1 MGLLLQEFEPTH
13 ALDKNGISTNIWM
26 KKLQYRRSAEVDTG
40 EEKEATT
47 FLADIRFH
55 RSLWLPPDPR
65 QGRFDALRVTYSDLG
80 CEDGPAIIWC
90 GGLFGSR
97 YTLAESDE
105 LAKQKGVRVIS
116 PDKPGIGGT
125 MGVEIEDKVKTWL
138 GLFIHQTLRS
148 QWNILFTDGM
158 NNGLDIVQAILKTL
172 SITHISLIGH
182 SSGVIYS
189 LDPSRALEDPDL
201 RHGQPAAE
209 PSDQLLVRCKL
220 YHLPLYVSHARTQ
233 HGSTGLD
240 SKTEHSRAVSE
251 KILVY
256 ALKENVSGI
265 AQEAQFCLKRGDDGI
280 WGEIKSYE
288 QFVHLLKE
296 REQGYQQKQQSQG
309 KHDVNKLNVD
319 TFFAESDQ
327 TSGRHGGKYFDN
339 AWRKVFQ
346 GDDRVDDECVVYGS
360 SMVPGTTHET
370 IMRPES
376 GVLGY
381 IFEKVKRARS
391 PSSAPHPQPYR

>member
-1 MGLLLQEFEPTH
+1 M
-13 ALDKNGISTNIWM
+13 
-26 KKLQYRRSAEVDTG
+26 
-40 EEKEATT
+40 
-47 FLADIRFH
+47 
-55 RSLWLPPDPR
+55 
-65 QGRFDALRVTYSDLG
+65 
-80 CEDGPAIIWC
+80 
-90 GGLFGSR
+90 
-97 YTLAESDE
+97 
-105 LAKQKGVRVIS
+105 
-116 PDKPGIGGT
+116 
-125 MGVEIEDKVKTWL
+125 
-138 GLFIHQTLRS
+138 
-148 QWNILFTDGM
+148 
-158 NNGLDIVQAILKTL
+158 
-172 SITHISLIGH
+172 
-182 SSGVIYS
+182 
-189 LDPSRALEDPDL
+189 
-201 RHGQPAAE
+201 
-209 PSDQLLVRCKL
+209 
-220 YHLPLYVSHARTQ
+220 
-233 HGSTGLD
+233 
-240 SKTEHSRAVSE
+240 SE